1 MSALLKTS
9 AIYTYRDCSIKRG
22 ATTHQ
27 SDQGD
32 CCGILESVVERGC
45 AAGDTGHTG
54 LQLQHN
60 LTRGKYPPIKSRHEV
75 DLLEPVVERVC
86 AAEDIGQ
93 EEVQESPQ
101 LVEVVLTAR
110 ERRKKKIEIRKTKVN
125 KKRETNGR
133 WQNDKK
139 KHLPGTYVRDTS
151 G

>member
-1 MSALLKTS
+1 M
-9 AIYTYRDCSIKRG
+9 
-22 ATTHQ
+22 
-27 SDQGD
+27 
-32 CCGILESVVERGC
+32 VERGC

-54 LQLQHN
+54 LQLHHN

-110 ERRKKKIEIRKTKVN
+110 ERRKKKNRN
-125 KKRETNGR
+125 KKNKSEQKEGNKRAVAER
-133 WQNDKK
+133 QKK
-139 KHLPGTYVRDTS
+139 TFTRHVRTRYIRLNKC
-151 G
+151 